1 MKKTLLFVVISVIVF
16 ICVLASCG
24 KNNKEQ
30 RPFAELNVADISSVS
45 VRIFPPDKTFEIVDL
60 DELADALNDVV
71 IYEED
76 SSYREYYGQ
85 SATYTIKMNDGTVT
99 EVIAFNPVIVIDG
112 VGYKTEYKP
121 CEKLSQIA
129 NELLE

>member
-16 ICVLASCG
+16 IFVLTSCG
-24 KNNKEQ
+24 KDNKEQ
-30 RPFAELNVADISSVS
+30 RPFAELSVADISSVS

-112 VGYKTEYKP
+112 IGYKTEYKP

-129 NELLE
+129 NELLK

>member
-1 MKKTLLFVVISVIVF
+1 MKKMLLFIVISVIVF
-16 ICVLASCG
+16 IFVLASCG

-30 RPFAELNVADISSVS
+30 RPFAELSVADISSVS
-45 VRIFPPDKTFEIVDL
+45 VRIFPPDKTFEIDDL
-60 DELADALNDVV
+60 DELADTLNDVV

-76 SSYREYYGQ
+76 SSYREGNGQ

-99 EVIAFNPVIVIDG
+99 EVIASNPFIVIDG
-112 VGYKTEYKP
+112 VGYKTEYRP

-129 NELLE
+129 NELLK